1 MAQFMLLLHE
11 NPHQFAGLSQKELLA
26 VIEEYRAWGQRLAA
40 EGKLVA
46 SHKLTDEGGRHL
58 QKRGSEI
65 LMTDGPFAE
74 AKEVLGG
81 YYIVNAAS
89 YDEAVGI
96 AKTGPHLR
104 YNGRIEVRKVD
115 LVD

>member
-1 MAQFMLLLHE
+1 MPQYMLLLHE
-11 NPHQFAGLSQKELLA
+11 NPAEFADFNQKQIEA
-26 VIEEYRAWGQRLAA
+26 VIEEYRAWGQKLAA
-40 EGKLVA
+40 EGKLVQ
-46 SHKLTDEGGRHL
+46 SHKLADEGGRHL
-58 QKRGSEI
+58 RKRGSEI

-81 YYIVNAAS
+81 YYIVKAAS
-89 YDEAVGI
+89 YDEAVEI

>member
-1 MAQFMLLLHE
+1 MSQFMLLLHE
-11 NPHQFAGLSQKELLA
+11 KPSEFADFTQKEMEG

-46 SHKLTDEGGRHL
+46 THKLTDEGGRRL
-58 QKRGSEI
+58 EKSGSGI
-65 LMTDGPFAE
+65 LVTDGPFAE

-81 YYIVNAAS
+81 YFIVRAAS
-89 YDEAVGI
+89 YDEAVEL
-96 AKTGPHLR
+96 AKGGPHLR

>member
-1 MAQFMLLLHE
+1 MLLLHD
-11 NPHQFAGLSQKELLA
+11 NPNEFAGHTQKQMES
-26 VIEEYRAWGQRLAA
+26 VIAEYRAWGQRLAA
-40 EGKLVA
+40 EGRLVA
-46 SHKLTDEGGRHL
+46 GHKLTEEGGRHVA
-58 QKRGSEI
+58 KRGSEI
-65 LMTDGPFAE
+65 LVTDGPFAE

-81 YYIVNAAS
+81 YYIVNASS
-89 YDEAVGI
+89 YDEAVEI

>member
-1 MAQFMLLLHE
+1 MLLLHE
-11 NPHQFAGLSQKELLA
+11 NPTEFAELTRKQMA
-26 VIEEYRAWGQRLAA
+26 TVIAEYQAWGQRLAA
-40 EGKLVA
+40 EGRLVS
-46 SHKLTDEGGRHL
+46 SHKLTDEGGRHIV
-58 QKRGSEI
+58 KRGSEF
-65 LMTDGPFAE
+65 LVTDGPFAE

-81 YYIVNAAS
+81 YYVVNAAS
-89 YDEAVGI
+89 YDEAVEI

>member
-11 NPHQFAGLSQKELLA
+11 NPNEFANLTQKQMEA
-26 VIEEYRAWGQRLAA
+26 VIAEYQAWGQKLAA
-40 EGKLVA
+40 EATLVA

-58 QKRGSEI
+58 EKRGSEI
-65 LMTDGPFAE
+65 LVTDGPFAE

-89 YDEAVGI
+89 YDEAVEI

-104 YNGRIEVRKVD
+104 YGRIEVRKVD

>member
-11 NPHQFAGLSQKELLA
+11 NPSEFAGHTQEQMES
-26 VIEEYRAWGQRLAA
+26 VIAEYQAWGQRLAA
-40 EGKLVA
+40 EGRLVG
-46 SHKLTDEGGRHL
+46 SHKLTDEGGRHVA
-58 QKRGSEI
+58 KRGSEF
-65 LMTDGPFAE
+65 LVTDGPFAE

-89 YDEAVGI
+89 YDEAVEI

>member
-11 NPHQFAGLSQKELLA
+11 NPSEFADLTRKQMES
-26 VIEEYRAWGQRLAA
+26 VIAEYQAWGQRLAS
-40 EGKLVA
+40 EGRLVA
-46 SHKLTDEGGRHL
+46 SHKLTDDRGRHL
-58 QKRGSEI
+58 GKRGSEI
-65 LMTDGPFAE
+65 LVTDGPFAE

-81 YYIVNAAS
+81 YYIVKAAS
-89 YDEAVGI
+89 YDEAVEI
-96 AKTGPHLR
+96 AKSGPHLR